1 MKPETRNQP
10 LHSQTKNASRPTL
23 LSDPLLYGPCFIAL
37 LIHAF
42 TWTVSCFA
50 EDVLPLSRLS
60 ASAEETIRQE
70 REYLKEEQVVTASAK
85 LQPLSQ
91 APSNVYVITAED
103 IRHSGATD
111 LPTILRRVPGLSV
124 MQLSG
129 YEFAVSARGNNQA
142 LANKLL
148 LMVDGRSVYGD
159 ALGNVDWLLLPVSFS
174 EIKRVEVLKGP
185 AAAIYGFNA
194 FDGIVNIITKG
205 PDEMRGT
212 TIQVGAGE
220 FGTVRSSA
228 VHANRLNQI
237 GYRLS
242 TGHDQNQQWRDRN
255 ALSYRSDRFN
265 GLVEYHVT
273 DQLAV
278 RLEGGLIHLNP
289 SDLAS
294 SDIIRISSQAT
305 NSYARVG
312 VEHSDFFVR
321 AFWSQSNSN
330 ITNTP
335 LAFLAPIISVTDTEG
350 RSTGIPFL
358 TNSYDLWS
366 QYTYQVGSAHRLIG
380 GINYRRNTLSGTEI
394 SGFSQEDRLGMYV
407 QDAWTL
413 WPTLTLNAGARMD
426 LHSDIHPTY
435 SPRVALVYEPIK
447 NHTFRVSSSVA
458 FRPPTLI
465 ESNFAINTNLNI
477 FGLPVQSQLQGSHN
491 LEPER
496 IVSYEAEYQGW
507 YLDHRLRTRVAVFH
521 NHLKHLIDA
530 VAVSP
535 TSSTWANS
543 PGVADIQGAEIG
555 IEVIA
560 TSWLRGFANYSYQHT
575 NQSIADFQRRGGPSS
590 TANGGIR
597 TEWDNG
603 LNGEIAVHYVGAGA
617 YPVRPEFSQLA
628 NIGLIPQS
636 AVPNTNVGSYTLL
649 NVRTGYRFWQNRAEF
664 ALSVFNALNDQHRE
678 HHLGDIISS
687 RVMGWFTLAL

>member
-10 LHSQTKNASRPTL
+10 LHSQTKNASQPT
-23 LSDPLLYGPCFIAL
+23 PHTTRVVYGLCLIAL
-37 LIHAF
+37 LIPPL
-42 TWTVSCFA
+42 TWTASCFA
-50 EDVLPLSRLS
+50 EDVLPLPRLS
-60 ASAEETIRQE
+60 ASADHEVKQE
-70 REYLKEEQVVTASAK
+70 MEYLKEEQVVTASAK

-129 YEFAVSARGNNQA
+129 FEFSVSARGNNQGF
-142 LANKLL
+142 ANKLL
-148 LMVDGRSVYGD
+148 LMVDGRSVYVDTQGV
-159 ALGNVDWLLLPVSFS
+159 VDWLVLPVSFS
-174 EIKRVEVLKGP
+174 EIKRIEVLKGP

-205 PDEMRGT
+205 PDEMKGT

-228 VHANRLNQI
+228 VHANRINQF

-242 TGHDQNQQWRDRN
+242 TGHDQNQQWRNRN

-265 GLVEYHVT
+265 GLVEYHAT
-273 DQLAV
+273 DQLAI
-278 RLEGGLIHLNP
+278 RLEGGLQHVKPTDIV
-289 SDLAS
+289 S
-294 SDIIRISSQAT
+294 SDVIHISSPYT
-305 NSYARVG
+305 NSYARAS
-312 VEHSDFFVR
+312 VEHPDFFVR
-321 AFWSQSNSN
+321 AFWNQTNMS
-330 ITNTP
+330 ITNST
-335 LAFLAPIISVTDTEG
+335 LLFLAPFITVTDTEG
-350 RSTGIPFL
+350 RSSGIPFL

-366 QYTYQVGSAHRLIG
+366 QYTHQIGSAHRLIG
-380 GINYRRNTLSGTEI
+380 GINYRHNTLSGTEI
-394 SGFSQEDRLGMYV
+394 TGFSQEDRLGMYV

-413 WPTLTLNAGARMD
+413 WPSLTLNAGARMD

-447 NHTFRVSSSVA
+447 NHTFRISSSIA
-458 FRPPTLI
+458 YRSPTLV
-465 ESNFAINTNLNI
+465 ESNSAINTNTNI
-477 FGLPVQSQLQGSHN
+477 FGFAIQSLLQGSQN

-507 YLDHRLRTRVAVFH
+507 YLDHRLRTRAAVFH
-521 NHLKHLIDA
+521 NELKNLIGA
-530 VAVSP
+530 VTVSP
-535 TSSTWANS
+535 TSGTWANS
-543 PGVADIQGAEIG
+543 AGVADIEGAEIG

-575 NQSIADFQRRGGPSS
+575 NQSITDFQRRGGPSS

-603 LNGEIAVHYVGAGA
+603 ING
-617 YPVRPEFSQLA
+617 
-628 NIGLIPQS
+628 
-636 AVPNTNVGSYTLL
+636 
-649 NVRTGYRFWQNRAEF
+649 
-664 ALSVFNALNDQHRE
+664 
-678 HHLGDIISS
+678 
-687 RVMGWFTLAL
+687 